1 MSQQPIQQSGFPRFR
16 FAEFELLCLEI
27 AAATTLTTLTFA
39 TLGSLVAKPA
49 AAKPVPAPSVIITD
63 AAPETVLNTS
73 LDTPLLEADISTDAS
88 GLGEPMSLQ
97 VEQISDFDCV
107 IAVAWQDKPYC
118 SASGNSE
125 GLVFDPISLQFT
137 LENSTRA
144 NSQLRL
150 FEVQF

>member
-1 MSQQPIQQSGFPRFR
+1 MSQQPIQQSGFPLFR
-16 FAEFELLCLEI
+16 FAEFELLCLEM

-39 TLGSLVAKPA
+39 ALGSLVAKPA
-49 AAKPVPAPSVIITD
+49 AANPAPLAIVADTD
-63 AAPETVLNTS
+63 SGTALE
-73 LDTPLLEADISTDAS
+73 TPLLEPGISTAAS
-88 GLGEPMSLQ
+88 DLGEPMSLQ

-150 FEVQF
+150 FDIQF